1 MRCFIC
7 DRVLEEPRFNMD
19 HDDYEPCETCMAV
32 INDTLDG
39 YKDNAIQDEELEDGD
54 ALDYAIPLP
63 FEEKYDE

>member
-1 MRCFIC
+1 
-7 DRVLEEPRFNMD
+7 MD

-54 ALDYAIPLP
+54 ALDYAFPLP
-63 FEEKYDE
+63 FEEKDYE